1 MSLNVDRKTN
11 SEEGKL
17 GGSKILR
24 FRWSFPHN
32 SDIDPPIQELNP
44 FTLFIML
51 STAFLWCLSAMTTM
65 SPAYLSP
72 STICHNNCTFFTVQK
87 EFKVNRTLIDPS
99 ELVSSMYFLGNLV
112 FGQMYCMAAD
122 RIGRRPVLVWS
133 LIVSGL
139 AGVGAAIAPNL
150 FLMLSGRFIQ
160 GSFFSSITMINW
172 VLCCESIAFK
182 GHSYTSVLYGIF
194 WFCWLSHCGY
204 CLVTPIAAYFPSW
217 RLVQLITS
225 LPTLF
230 FGVVILLPESFGF
243 LVAKKKAVEA
253 EKWMQRAQHWSGRN
267 VEFDILNTIKIE
279 TAKISEETNL
289 FESLSEYHDV
299 VVAIINFYKQS

>member
-1 MSLNVDRKTN
+1 M
-11 SEEGKL
+11 
-17 GGSKILR
+17 I
-24 FRWSFPHN
+24 
-32 SDIDPPIQELNP
+32 
-44 FTLFIML
+44 

-72 STICHNNCTFFTVQK
+72 STTCRNNCTFFTVQE

-99 ELVSSMYFLGNLV
+99 ELASSMYFLGNLV

-139 AGVGAAIAPNL
+139 AGVGAAISPNL

-182 GHSYTSVLYGIF
+182 GHSYTSVLYVWI
-194 WFCWLSHCGY
+194 LGY
-204 CLVTPIAAYFPSW
+204 CIVTPIAACFPSW
-217 RLVQLITS
+217 RSVQLITS

-243 LVAKKKAVEA
+243 LVTKKKAVEA

-267 VEFDILNTIKIE
+267 IEFDILNTIKVE
-279 TAKISEETNL
+279 TAKIPEETNL
-289 FESLSEYHDV
+289 LESLSEYHDV